1 MVREIFTFVD
11 SSQPI
16 SKIHLWNERDKAIA
30 EGLEKFNNCIIEEN
44 KSKNI
49 NNSKKIKIAD
59 NQARFGCKGK
69 NKHWY
74 GYKRNVS
81 VDMQSGLIN
90 KGAIFGDKGYCTK
103 DSTTQMKIKNLH
115 NCTIIALS
123 KSTIWKIKTSIK
135 INGSQKQDH
144 HWADV

>member
-1 MVREIFTFVD
+1 MKGTKRLLKVW
-11 SSQPI
+11 
-16 SKIHLWNERDKAIA
+16 K
-30 EGLEKFNNCIIEEN
+30 KFNNCIIEEN

-59 NQARFGCKGK
+59 NQAHFGCKGK

-74 GYKRNVS
+74 GYKRHVF

-123 KSTIWKIKTSIK
+123 KPTI
-135 INGSQKQDH
+135 
-144 HWADV
+144 

>member
-1 MVREIFTFVD
+1 MNAKARINID
-11 SSQPI
+11 MPI
-16 SKIHLWNERDKAIA
+16 KDM
-30 EGLEKFNNCIIEEN
+30 F
-44 KSKNI
+44 
-49 NNSKKIKIAD
+49 
-59 NQARFGCKGK
+59 F
-69 NKHWY
+69 
-74 GYKRNVS
+74 

-123 KSTIWKIKTSIK
+123 KPTIWKIKTSIK

-144 HWADV
+144 RMSGCLVRLATEVDIAELPKISSRFLWKV